1 MAYLAVLSAS
11 VGRRHGV
18 AAAMGVALGLMIVG
32 LAAAVGLTTLIAGSR
47 WLYEALRWAGMIY
60 LLWLASEGW
69 RGEKETSPGKATVPD
84 DSSRY
89 FMRGLVT
96 NLLNPKAGVFYIAV
110 LPTFIDG
117 SRPLLGQMIALSL
130 VYVAIAT
137 VVHLGIV
144 LLADRARPW
153 LEDERRRN
161 IARRAFSVLLVGI
174 ANLAIPEHPLWFSAG
189 ALVNSRRM
197 MTRCGARLNRT
208 ATQAR
213 RARSARRSRQRE
225 TTLKHGRFQKP

>member
-174 ANLAIPEHPLWFSAG
+174 AIWLFLS
-189 ALVNSRRM
+189 
-197 MTRCGARLNRT
+197 TRYGSQPGL
-208 ATQAR
+208 
-213 RARSARRSRQRE
+213 S
-225 TTLKHGRFQKP
+225 